1 VDLPAAPGRHDAANG
16 GGIGEE
22 VLAEAL
28 ARSGASGF
36 RGHSE
41 RDATMRARDR
51 GQGLRARGVAMAGNG
66 ILTLTDD
73 NFDEQIK
80 KTSGPVL
87 VDFWAAW
94 CGPCKMIA
102 PSLEQLAGEMAGR
115 ATVAKVNVDE
125 NGDVANRFGIR
136 SIPTLIIFKEGRVVD
151 QIVGA
156 LPKEQI
162 RRMVEKHLA

>member
-1 VDLPAAPGRHDAANG
+1 
-16 GGIGEE
+16 
-22 VLAEAL
+22 
-28 ARSGASGF
+28 
-36 RGHSE
+36 
-41 RDATMRARDR
+41 
-51 GQGLRARGVAMAGNG
+51 MAGNG

-73 NFDEQIK
+73 NFDEQINK
-80 KTSGPVL
+80 VSGPLL

-136 SIPTLIIFKEGRVVD
+136 SIPTLMIFKEGRVVD

-162 RRMVEKHLA
+162 RRMVEKHIA

>member
-1 VDLPAAPGRHDAANG
+1 M
-16 GGIGEE
+16 
-22 VLAEAL
+22 
-28 ARSGASGF
+28 AS
-36 RGHSE
+36 
-41 RDATMRARDR
+41 D
-51 GQGLRARGVAMAGNG
+51 Q

-80 KTSGPVL
+80 KVNGPVL

-136 SIPTLIIFKEGRVVD
+136 SIPTLMIFKDGRVVE
-151 QIVGA
+151 QMIGA

>member
-1 VDLPAAPGRHDAANG
+1 
-16 GGIGEE
+16 
-22 VLAEAL
+22 
-28 ARSGASGF
+28 
-36 RGHSE
+36 
-41 RDATMRARDR
+41 
-51 GQGLRARGVAMAGNG
+51 MAGNG

-73 NFDEQIK
+73 NFDEEVK
-80 KTSGPVL
+80 KVSGLLL

-136 SIPTLIIFKEGRVVD
+136 SIPTLMIFKEGRVVD

-162 RRMVEKHLA
+162 RRMVEKHIA

>member
-1 VDLPAAPGRHDAANG
+1 MASDA
-16 GGIGEE
+16 
-22 VLAEAL
+22 
-28 ARSGASGF
+28 
-36 RGHSE
+36 
-41 RDATMRARDR
+41 
-51 GQGLRARGVAMAGNG
+51 

-73 NFDEQIK
+73 NFDEQIQRVD
-80 KTSGPVL
+80 GPVL

-94 CGPCKMIA
+94 CQPCKMIA

-136 SIPTLIIFKEGRVVD
+136 SIPTLMIFKEGRVVD

>member
-1 VDLPAAPGRHDAANG
+1 
-16 GGIGEE
+16 
-22 VLAEAL
+22 
-28 ARSGASGF
+28 
-36 RGHSE
+36 
-41 RDATMRARDR
+41 
-51 GQGLRARGVAMAGNG
+51 MAGNG

-80 KTSGPVL
+80 KMSGPVL

-102 PSLEQLAGEMAGR
+102 PSLEQLAGEMEGR

-136 SIPTLIIFKEGRVVD
+136 SIPTLMIFKEGRVVD

-162 RRMVEKHLA
+162 RRMMEKHLA

>member
-1 VDLPAAPGRHDAANG
+1 
-16 GGIGEE
+16 
-22 VLAEAL
+22 
-28 ARSGASGF
+28 
-36 RGHSE
+36 
-41 RDATMRARDR
+41 
-51 GQGLRARGVAMAGNG
+51 MAGNG

-94 CGPCKMIA
+94 CQPCKMIA

-136 SIPTLIIFKEGRVVD
+136 SIPTLMIFKEGRVVD

>member
-1 VDLPAAPGRHDAANG
+1 
-16 GGIGEE
+16 
-22 VLAEAL
+22 
-28 ARSGASGF
+28 
-36 RGHSE
+36 
-41 RDATMRARDR
+41 
-51 GQGLRARGVAMAGNG
+51 MAGNG
-66 ILTLTDD
+66 IVTLTDD

-80 KTSGPVL
+80 KMSGPVL

-136 SIPTLIIFKEGRVVD
+136 SIPTLMIFKEGRVVD

>member
-1 VDLPAAPGRHDAANG
+1 
-16 GGIGEE
+16 
-22 VLAEAL
+22 
-28 ARSGASGF
+28 
-36 RGHSE
+36 
-41 RDATMRARDR
+41 
-51 GQGLRARGVAMAGNG
+51 MAGNG

-80 KTSGPVL
+80 KVSGPVL

-136 SIPTLIIFKEGRVVD
+136 SIPTLMIFKEGRVVD

>member
-1 VDLPAAPGRHDAANG
+1 MANSQQPTADSPPQSEAEMRYLVAHLHPGDRIEIDHEVKVGMTRWHTKTVGEVVRTDRLRHS
-16 GGIGEE
+16 
-22 VLAEAL
+22 LH
-28 ARSGASGF
+28 F
-36 RGHSE
+36 
-41 RDATMRARDR
+41 DR
-51 GQGLRARGVAMAGNG
+51 
-66 ILTLTDD
+66 

-80 KTSGPVL
+80 KMSGPVL

-102 PSLEQLAGEMAGR
+102 PSLEQLAGEMEGR

-136 SIPTLIIFKEGRVVD
+136 SIPTLMIFKEGRVVD

-162 RRMVEKHLA
+162 RRMMEKHLA

>member
-1 VDLPAAPGRHDAANG
+1 
-16 GGIGEE
+16 
-22 VLAEAL
+22 
-28 ARSGASGF
+28 
-36 RGHSE
+36 
-41 RDATMRARDR
+41 
-51 GQGLRARGVAMAGNG
+51 MAGNG

-73 NFDEQIK
+73 NFDDQIK
-80 KTSGPVL
+80 KVSGPVL

-136 SIPTLIIFKEGRVVD
+136 SIPTLMIFKEGRVVD

>member
-1 VDLPAAPGRHDAANG
+1 
-16 GGIGEE
+16 
-22 VLAEAL
+22 
-28 ARSGASGF
+28 
-36 RGHSE
+36 
-41 RDATMRARDR
+41 
-51 GQGLRARGVAMAGNG
+51 MAGNG

-80 KTSGPVL
+80 KVSGPVL

-136 SIPTLIIFKEGRVVD
+136 SIPTLMIFKEGRVVD

-162 RRMVEKHLA
+162 RRMVEKHIA